1 MTDPIKN
8 LLKEINTESVS
19 VPGWCLKHIKALN
32 VVWNKPFK
40 SRISEFCNE
49 SLANGV
55 RQYTE
60 ESNLKAVLRRLVVNP
75 IDITD
80 SDLEDANIDENIDI

>member
-1 MTDPIKN
+1 M
-8 LLKEINTESVS
+8 KEINTESVS
-19 VPGWCLKHIKALN
+19 VPGWCLKHIKAPD

-40 SRISEFCNE
+40 SRIAEFCNE

-55 RQYTE
+55 HQYTE

-75 IDITD
+75 IDIID
-80 SDLEDANIDENIDI
+80 SDLEDGNIDENIDI

>member
-8 LLKEINTESVS
+8 LSKEINTESVS
-19 VPGWCLKHIKALN
+19 VPGWCLKHIKAPD

-40 SRISEFCNE
+40 SRIAEFCNE

-55 RQYTE
+55 HQYTE

-75 IDITD
+75 IDIID

>member
-8 LLKEINTESVS
+8 LSIEINTESVS
-19 VPGWCLKHIKALN
+19 VPGWCLKHIKAPD

-40 SRISEFCNE
+40 SRIAEFCNE

-55 RQYTE
+55 HQYTE

-75 IDITD
+75 IDIID
-80 SDLEDANIDENIDI
+80 SDLEDGNIDENIDI

>member
-19 VPGWCLKHIKALN
+19 VPGWCLKHIKALD

-60 ESNLKAVLRRLVVNP
+60 ESNLKAVLR
-75 IDITD
+75 
-80 SDLEDANIDENIDI
+80 

>member
-8 LLKEINTESVS
+8 LSKEINTESVS
-19 VPGWCLKHIKALN
+19 VPGWCLKHIKAPD

-40 SRISEFCNE
+40 FRIAEFCNE

-55 RQYTE
+55 HQYTE

-75 IDITD
+75 IDIID
-80 SDLEDANIDENIDI
+80 SDLEDGNIDENIDI

>member
-1 MTDPIKN
+1 M
-8 LLKEINTESVS
+8 KEINTESVS
-19 VPGWCLKHIKALN
+19 VPGWCLKHIKAPD

-40 SRISEFCNE
+40 SRISQFCNE

-55 RQYTE
+55 HQYTE

-75 IDITD
+75 IDIID